1 MSARSWLLAMACVAV
16 LVLGY
21 LVLFRAVDPPD
32 SARRAPPARA
42 ELAAPGSSAGT
53 TRGPDASAVPSGTAS
68 QDVSIAQRPVHP
80 AVPPAAD
87 VRLAFAAPARVSP
100 GGSVDLSVT
109 IDAQRALDRV
119 VLDIDYDPQQL
130 RLRSA
135 EEVDY
140 SQRAPSL
147 DNAFSIEVATEGHV
161 TVAIRP
167 STRTAQGLHAAVVQF
182 EAIASGWTK
191 IRVTDVHATDLSG
204 RALAWTA
211 SGQESQVA
219 IE

>member
-1 MSARSWLLAMACVAV
+1 M
-16 LVLGY
+16 G
-21 LVLFRAVDPPD
+21 
-32 SARRAPPARA
+32 
-42 ELAAPGSSAGT
+42 
-53 TRGPDASAVPSGTAS
+53 
-68 QDVSIAQRPVHP
+68 
-80 AVPPAAD
+80 
-87 VRLAFAAPARVSP
+87 LAFAAPARVSP

-147 DNAFSIEVATEGHV
+147 GNAFSIEVATEGHV

-167 STRTAQGLHAAVVQF
+167 STRTAQSLHAAVVQF

-191 IRVTDVHATDLSG
+191 IRLTDVHATDLSG